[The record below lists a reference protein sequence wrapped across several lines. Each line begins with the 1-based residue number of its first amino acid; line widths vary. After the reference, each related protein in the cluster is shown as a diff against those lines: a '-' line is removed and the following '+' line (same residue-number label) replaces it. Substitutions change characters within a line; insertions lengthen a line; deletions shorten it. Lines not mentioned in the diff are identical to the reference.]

1 MIETIKKLF
10 SSKEFYKTIK
20 DKKVGSAVGII
31 ALLSLIIGVVIG
43 VLFYLQSGATLKSDI
58 DGFVQNNIV
67 SEFPSDLKVTNVSGV
82 LSSNLNPITFG
93 EQSEL
98 LDEPVDGVTSY
109 DYERGPTNVLT
120 IDTTKEATM
129 RNLEDSGSAIFI
141 GSDGMIAV
149 KSNGQVQAVQAKD
162 FPDFVADKAFVN
174 DIAAKVS
181 SYTYIVGPAIAFG
194 ILIMMSIFTFIA
206 WIITSFIVSLVVLI
220 VSKFAKHEYN
230 WDQSVRIAFYV
241 GIPIIFILN
250 IISAISQIELPMFW
264 PTVVLVP
271 AAYFLYLRK

>member
-31 ALLSLIIGVVIG
+31 ALLSLIIGIIMSVG
-43 VLFYLQSGATLKSDI
+43 FYIQYGITLKSDI
-58 DGFVQNNIV
+58 DNFLQNNIV
-67 SEFPSDLKVTNVSGV
+67 AEFPSDLKITNASGV

-93 EQSEL
+93 EQSEQ
-98 LDEPVDGVTSY
+98 LDSSNMEVSS
-109 DYERGPTNVLT
+109 VLT

-149 KSNGQVQAVQAKD
+149 KSNGQVQAAQAKD
-162 FPDFVADKAFVN
+162 LPDFVADKAFVN
-174 DIAAKVS
+174 DLAAKVS
-181 SYTYIVGPAIAFG
+181 SYTYIVGPVIAFG

-264 PTVVLVP
+264 LTVVLVP
-271 AAYFLYLRK
+271 TAYFLYLRK

>member
-31 ALLSLIIGVVIG
+31 ALLSLIIGVVMG

-98 LDEPVDGVTSY
+98 LDEPIDGVQN
-109 DYERGPTNVLT
+109 R
-120 IDTTKEATM
+120 
-129 RNLEDSGSAIFI
+129 
-141 GSDGMIAV
+141 
-149 KSNGQVQAVQAKD
+149 
-162 FPDFVADKAFVN
+162 
-174 DIAAKVS
+174 
-181 SYTYIVGPAIAFG
+181 
-194 ILIMMSIFTFIA
+194 
-206 WIITSFIVSLVVLI
+206 
-220 VSKFAKHEYN
+220 
-230 WDQSVRIAFYV
+230 RICTA
-241 GIPIIFILN
+241 
-250 IISAISQIELPMFW
+250 STHSTEL
-264 PTVVLVP
+264 
-271 AAYFLYLRK
+271 FLKPCFRCLCFFFK